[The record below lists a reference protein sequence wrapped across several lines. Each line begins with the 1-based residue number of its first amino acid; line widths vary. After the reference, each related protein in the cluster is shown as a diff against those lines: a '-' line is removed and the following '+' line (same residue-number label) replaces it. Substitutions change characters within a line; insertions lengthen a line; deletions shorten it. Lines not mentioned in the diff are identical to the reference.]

1 MKSNMLVLVLA
12 ITLFSCSAENDTP
25 ISTRV
30 FNADVASSLNNFKQS
45 FNSKRAE
52 LEFISGIKVN
62 SCDTYSKEVENSKIS
77 EGVNNQIAKSEYLLC
92 DVLGLL
98 GNKSYSVKKADVN
111 ISNLIASK
119 LDLRSF
125 PSSLGPRIDDK
136 SHTIKSI
143 AGNDLAVK
151 ANAAIYE
158 TPDWNFKLELVAIS
172 DINANKKED
181 WILWVTD
188 ESKSGNYRSYQTLVL
203 YDVDTSKNLMVDQR
217 Y

>member
-1 MKSNMLVLVLA
+1 MKLNMLVLVSA
-12 ITLFSCSAENDTP
+12 ITLFSCSVEKDTS
-25 ISTRV
+25 ITTHV

-52 LEFISGIKVN
+52 IEFVSGIKVN
-62 SCDTYSKEVENSKIS
+62 SCDAYSKEVIKSKIS

-92 DVLGLL
+92 DVLELL
-98 GNKSYSVKKADVN
+98 GNKSYSVMKPN
-111 ISNLIASK
+111 LNMSNVIANK

-125 PSSLGPRIDDK
+125 PSSLGPRMDDK

-143 AGNDLAVK
+143 AGNDLVVK
-151 ANAAIYE
+151 ADSVIYE
-158 TPDWNFKLELVAIS
+158 TPDWNFKLELVATA
-172 DINANKKED
+172 DVNANKTED

-203 YDVDTSKNLMVDQR
+203 YDVDTSKNIIAVQR

>member
-1 MKSNMLVLVLA
+1 MLVLVSA
-12 ITLFSCSAENDTP
+12 ITLFSCSAEKDTS
-25 ISTRV
+25 INIHV
-30 FNADVASSLNNFKQS
+30 FNTDVASSLNNFKQS

-52 LEFISGIKVN
+52 LEFISGVKVN
-62 SCDTYSKEVENSKIS
+62 NCDSYSKEVKKSKVS

-98 GNKSYSVKKADVN
+98 GNKSYSAIKPDVN
-111 ISNLIASK
+111 MSNVLANK

-125 PSSLGPRIDDK
+125 PSSLGPRMDDK

-151 ANAAIYE
+151 ANSMIYE
-158 TPDWNFKLELVAIS
+158 TPDWNFKLELVATA

-203 YDVDTSKNLMVDQR
+203 YDVDTSKNILADQQ